1 MVVTEVVVNG
11 SVSSGGNRWTVLLL
25 LELGD
30 GLVDETKET
39 FQGGKIRGRRADVVS
54 GGLWDDRG
62 VSQWVDQQDARR
74 NGVSVSWVLEDG
86 GEKDGG
92 LGGGDSDDKSG
103 VVIPKR
109 QGRTQLGR
117 QWVMVGPS
125 LSGRPKEVFNG
136 LTSGLDVE
144 LVDIVKV

>member
-11 SVSSGGNRWTVLLL
+11 SVSSGGNQWTVLLL

-30 GLVDETKET
+30 GLVDKTKET

-74 NGVSVSWVLEDG
+74 NGIGVSWVLEDG
-86 GEKDGG
+86 GEKDGR
-92 LGGGDSDDKSG
+92 LGGGDGDNKSG

-109 QGRTQLGR
+109 RGGTQLGR
-117 QWVMVGPS
+117 QWVMVGPN

-136 LTSGLDVE
+136 LTSSLDVE